1 MIKPMSPALV
11 DGFFTTEPPGKPISL
26 FFFFALVVVYGLYYV
41 EKREAAHSSI
51 LGLSW
56 WLRL

>member
-1 MIKPMSPALV
+1 MSPALV

-26 FFFFALVVVYGLYYV
+26 FFFALVVVYGLYYV

>member
-1 MIKPMSPALV
+1 MIELMSPALV

-26 FFFFALVVVYGLYYV
+26 FFFVAVVVVYGLYYV
-41 EKREAAHSSI
+41 EEREAAHSSI
-51 LGLSW
+51 LGLPW